1 MNAHRHSSRSTRAA
15 KPAKTTA
22 GAMSAPV
29 GTVSELARA
38 WFANQDATAGTEG
51 IGDWKALD
59 RALIETPVKTRE
71 DAAVL
76 LEVVIRD
83 FRTQNENARGKLIFA
98 DNGQELLWTAINAA
112 HRLLTADDAGEIH
125 ARVDFVA
132 EVLNLDHDEVKKAIT
147 TEDGLL
153 AFARRH
159 HQSLDW
165 LVEGDPRVMI
175 ARCAG
180 D

>member
-1 MNAHRHSSRSTRAA
+1 
-15 KPAKTTA
+15 
-22 GAMSAPV
+22 MSAPV

-51 IGDWKALD
+51 MGAWKALD
-59 RALIETPVKTRE
+59 RALIETPATSRE
-71 DAAVL
+71 DVVAL

-83 FRTQNENARGKLIFA
+83 FRTLNENAKGKLIFP

-112 HRLLTADDAGEIH
+112 HRLLTADDEGAIR
-125 ARVDFVA
+125 ARVEFVA
-132 EVLNLDHDEVKKAIT
+132 EVLNLDHDEVDKAM

>member
-51 IGDWKALD
+51 MGAWKALD
-59 RALIETPVKTRE
+59 RALIETPATSRE
-71 DAAVL
+71 DVVAL

-83 FRTQNENARGKLIFA
+83 FRTLNENAKGKLIFP

-112 HRLLTADDAGEIH
+112 HRLLTADDEGATVGALES
-125 ARVDFVA
+125 
-132 EVLNLDHDEVKKAIT
+132 
-147 TEDGLL
+147 
-153 AFARRH
+153 FARRRLH
-159 HQSLDW
+159 ECRYSL
-165 LVEGDPRVMI
+165 V
-175 ARCAG
+175 ARWPEIFPMRMRK
-180 D
+180 

>member
-1 MNAHRHSSRSTRAA
+1 
-15 KPAKTTA
+15 
-22 GAMSAPV
+22 MSAPV

-51 IGDWKALD
+51 MGDWKALD

-71 DAAVL
+71 DAAAL

-83 FRTQNENARGKLIFA
+83 FRTQNENARGKLIFP

-125 ARVDFVA
+125 ARVEFVA
-132 EVLNLDHDEVKKAIT
+132 EVLNLDHDEVDKAMMS
-147 TEDGLL
+147 EDGLL

>member
-1 MNAHRHSSRSTRAA
+1 M
-15 KPAKTTA
+15 
-22 GAMSAPV
+22 
-29 GTVSELARA
+29 
-38 WFANQDATAGTEG
+38 
-51 IGDWKALD
+51 GDWKALD

-71 DAAVL
+71 DMVAL

-83 FRTQNENARGKLIFA
+83 FRMLHGDVAGDLTFA
-98 DNGQELLWTAINAA
+98 DNAEELLWTAINAA

-132 EVLNLDHDEVKKAIT
+132 EVLNLDQDEVEKAIT

-175 ARCAG
+175 ARCASA
-180 D
+180 